1 MNEESKS
8 NSLPKDESD
17 FKNLELNQQELVE
30 DLKNSLSN
38 TIEDTSELLRN
49 IITTIDESIMDE
61 NIRIESKNIIKE
73 LKNDFSK
80 TLNTTFEKITDSIG
94 NRERNDSIISN
105 YEEE

>member
-8 NSLPKDESD
+8 NSLPKDESA
-17 FKNLELNQQELVE
+17 FKNLELNQKELVE

-38 TIEDTSELLRN
+38 DIEDTFELLRN

-80 TLNTTFEKITDSIG
+80 TLNTTFEKITESIG
-94 NRERNDSIISN
+94 NREHNDSIISN